1 MARWIVIALVLL
13 GLMFAWSALQN
24 NQTGS
29 PPIIPPAAGSING
42 RHLVA
47 DLWDQQNL
55 MRTKLHRRR
64 LWAGSYRD
72 GSRRC

>member
-29 PPIIPPAAGSING
+29 PPIIPPSAE
-42 RHLVA
+42 L
-47 DLWDQQNL
+47 DE
-55 MRTKLHRRR
+55 R
-64 LWAGSYRD
+64 LLSVV
-72 GSRRC
+72 